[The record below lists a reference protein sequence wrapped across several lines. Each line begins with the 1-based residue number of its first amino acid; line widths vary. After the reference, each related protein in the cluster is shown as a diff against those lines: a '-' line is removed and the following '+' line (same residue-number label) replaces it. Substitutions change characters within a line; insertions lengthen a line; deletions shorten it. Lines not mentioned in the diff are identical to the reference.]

1 MFRKY
6 NFYSLFYVKV
16 IDFGTKIQYDEDVP
30 VMEQKGGAVKMY
42 KTNPLGYTKL
52 KAYFIEKG
60 LRQKEVAKELGIG
73 RATLNCKINRK
84 KADFTLNEVRKL
96 RDTFGVDPS
105 IFFN

>member
-1 MFRKY
+1 
-6 NFYSLFYVKV
+6 
-16 IDFGTKIQYDEDVP
+16 
-30 VMEQKGGAVKMY
+30 MY

-52 KAYFIEKG
+52 KSYFIEKG
-60 LRQKEVAKELGIG
+60 SRQKEVAKELGIG